1 MHPTP
6 LAPTA
11 VPLAP
16 VRPHPASWS
25 PGVLVQVRVLVQG
38 HGLFWIP
45 GYSHT
50 TISEIIHTWDQNT
63 WHLRHLA
70 PGQPR
75 MLYKGYIAFA
85 DWSLSSVITEGLY
98 FDGSAYIT
106 CDHLLLHFVEPWI
119 QLSLHSMDGS
129 KLMEVTLGCYD
140 PFYWLRQNV
149 SRYLDLDMHDFDIA
163 IGIHM
168 IPQEAYMYQVER
180 SVRGRIG
187 HSGCSHLTG
196 TVIRQGVLV

>member
-1 MHPTP
+1 
-6 LAPTA
+6 
-11 VPLAP
+11 
-16 VRPHPASWS
+16 
-25 PGVLVQVRVLVQG
+25 
-38 HGLFWIP
+38 
-45 GYSHT
+45 
-50 TISEIIHTWDQNT
+50 
-63 WHLRHLA
+63 
-70 PGQPR
+70 

-106 CDHLLLHFVEPWI
+106 CDNLLLHFVEPWI

-140 PFYWLRQNV
+140 PFVWVKQNV
-149 SRYLDLDMHDFDIA
+149 ARYLDLDMHDFDIA

-168 IPQEAYMYQVER
+168 IAGEAKMYQVER

-196 TVIRQGVLV
+196 TVIRTGVLV